1 MRRTPREHFEK
12 AEKYPSQTY
21 HCRALTGA
29 RIESMYLACHNRK
42 TAVAPS
48 RARELKVPQRHAL
61 RDHAHVAPSR
71 ARELKVLR
79 CLQYNTKCSR
89 ALTGARIESFFDPAI
104 SGLIVVA
111 PSRAREL
118 KGFYVDA
125 ARAAARVAPSRAREL
140 KEGQRRQL
148 PVAARRALTG
158 ARIES
163 ARQQGAHD
171 RSRSRP
177 HGRAN

>member
-29 RIESMYLACHNRK
+29 RIESMCLACHNRK
-42 TAVAPS
+42 TA
-48 RARELKVPQRHAL
+48 
-61 RDHAHVAPSR
+61 VAPSR